1 MIYSLKMK
9 RILIL
14 LAFVILSWCS
24 IKNKEI
30 KKVVNNTK
38 YIHCV
43 SKDLSIYRYTS
54 LLIFS
59 EYTIIWKQ
67 FFMDEL
73 YYDVLDKDWKKF
85 LCVERTW
92 DYKIEDIKSWIYIPE
107 DYVVLYKNNKASYQE
122 WVLEKKQRLQEM
134 EDNWLCRS
142 EALCSPKRPYC
153 RERNKLPPCWEYEN
167 KDIDWNFIY

>member
-1 MIYSLKMK
+1 MK

-14 LAFVILSWCS
+14 LSVIILIWCGTQ
-24 IKNKEI
+24 KKDI
-30 KKVVNNTK
+30 KKIINDTK

-43 SKDLSIYRYTS
+43 SKDLSINRNIS
-54 LLIFS
+54 LLMFS
-59 EYTIIWKQ
+59 EYTIIWKEN
-67 FFMDEL
+67 FMEEL
-73 YYDVLDKDWKKF
+73 YYDVLDKEWKKF

-92 DYKIEDIKSWIYIPE
+92 DYKIEDIETWIYVPE
-107 DYVVLYKNNKASYQE
+107 DYLVPNKKNEEPYKE